1 LKSRHFESGHFESG
15 HVESG
20 HFESGH
26 VESWRF
32 VTVPYH
38 YCSIYVRSYT
48 RRWSRKSSFK
58 QKKSEHK
65 VMERS
70 YKFMNTNTNTQ
81 KKDRRFV
88 TVPYHYCSIYVRNY
102 TRRWSRMSSFKQKNQ
117 NTKTWSGAINLWI
130 QIHKKRIQ
138 VPDILNQDIF
148 GSCHVESW
156 RFVAIL
162 FNIPPFDAGE
172 GHPRCERGGGRVP
185 IPTRGHTLWYS
196 IFTFYFLLCGRACI
210 CKPFKEPRKRFP
222 AWRVGTTTLFVVPA
236 RQATSYRPA
245 RLHRLVESISRN
257 RFLGFINVYKYG
269 LYWHWQLEQW
279 RETYVSR

>member
-1 LKSRHFESGHFESG
+1 MIQHDLIQNVLIQNVLIQNALIQKCPDSKCPGLVARHGEELWIYEYKYTKKDTSPGHFESGHFESRHFESGHFESG

-48 RRWSRKSSFK
+48 RRWSRMSSFK
-58 QKKSEHK
+58 QKNQNTKSWSGAINLWIQIQIHK
-65 VMERS
+65 
-70 YKFMNTNTNTQ
+70 

-102 TRRWSRMSSFKQKNQ
+102 TRRWSLMSSFKQKNQ

-162 FNIPPFDAGE
+162 FNI
-172 GHPRCERGGGRVP
+172 
-185 IPTRGHTLWYS
+185 W
-196 IFTFYFLLCGRACI
+196 
-210 CKPFKEPRKRFP
+210 
-222 AWRVGTTTLFVVPA
+222 
-236 RQATSYRPA
+236 
-245 RLHRLVESISRN
+245 
-257 RFLGFINVYKYG
+257 
-269 LYWHWQLEQW
+269 
-279 RETYVSR
+279 

>member
-1 LKSRHFESGHFESG
+1 
-15 HVESG
+15 
-20 HFESGH
+20 
-26 VESWRF
+26 
-32 VTVPYH
+32 
-38 YCSIYVRSYT
+38 
-48 RRWSRKSSFK
+48 
-58 QKKSEHK
+58 
-65 VMERS
+65 
-70 YKFMNTNTNTQ
+70 MNTNTNTQ

>member
-1 LKSRHFESGHFESG
+1 
-15 HVESG
+15 
-20 HFESGH
+20 
-26 VESWRF
+26 
-32 VTVPYH
+32 
-38 YCSIYVRSYT
+38 
-48 RRWSRKSSFK
+48 
-58 QKKSEHK
+58 
-65 VMERS
+65 MERS

-156 RFVAIL
+156 RCVAIL

-172 GHPRCERGGGRVP
+172 GHPLCERGGWESPNSDEGTYPVVLY
-185 IPTRGHTLWYS
+185 I
-196 IFTFYFLLCGRACI
+196 YFLL
-210 CKPFKEPRKRFP
+210 F
-222 AWRVGTTTLFVVPA
+222 TLWP
-236 RQATSYRPA
+236 S
-245 RLHRLVESISRN
+245 
-257 RFLGFINVYKYG
+257 
-269 LYWHWQLEQW
+269 LYL
-279 RETYVSR
+279 

>member
-26 VESWRF
+26 VESW
-32 VTVPYH
+32 
-38 YCSIYVRSYT
+38 
-48 RRWSRKSSFK
+48 
-58 QKKSEHK
+58 
-65 VMERS
+65 
-70 YKFMNTNTNTQ
+70 
-81 KKDRRFV
+81 RFV

-156 RFVAIL
+156 RCVAIL